1 MAIDESPSIDASP
14 DQWMRE
20 EVDLY
25 TCVLVIRKR
34 PDLKRMRRVENDKAR
49 RNI

>member
-34 PDLKRMRRVENDKAR
+34 PKGRMRRIENDKAR